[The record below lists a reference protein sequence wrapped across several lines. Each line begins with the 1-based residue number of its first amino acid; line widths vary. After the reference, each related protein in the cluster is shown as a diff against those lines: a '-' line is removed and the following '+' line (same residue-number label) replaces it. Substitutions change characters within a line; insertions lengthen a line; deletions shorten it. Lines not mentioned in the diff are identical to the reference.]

1 VRALELKPI
10 IESTIETVRPAAAAK
25 EIELNVDLHADVGAV
40 SGDPDRLQQLVWN
53 LLSNAIKFT
62 PQHGRVDVTL
72 AQDGSD
78 VEIVV
83 RDSGQGIKAEFLPH
97 VFERFRQ
104 ADGSTARKYGGLGL
118 GLAIVRHLTELHGG
132 TVAVESEGEER
143 GSTFRV
149 TLPQLHRAD
158 ESLERPVELGA
169 GSTNG
174 LSALRP
180 ALDGVRILV
189 VDDEA
194 DVREFA
200 VMTFQECGAEAVAA
214 SSLAEAM
221 NIIGTWKPNVL
232 VADIGMP
239 DEDGYALIRRVRSLP
254 AEQGGRIPAMALTA
268 YARTEDRVR
277 ILSSGYQI
285 HVAKPVEPVELIT
298 AVASLA
304 GRTIPE

>member
-1 VRALELKPI
+1 
-10 IESTIETVRPAAAAK
+10 
-25 EIELNVDLHADVGAV
+25 
-40 SGDPDRLQQLVWN
+40 
-53 LLSNAIKFT
+53 
-62 PQHGRVDVTL
+62 
-72 AQDGSD
+72 
-78 VEIVV
+78 
-83 RDSGQGIKAEFLPH
+83 LPH

-200 VMTFQECGAEAVAA
+200 VMTFQECGAEAVSA